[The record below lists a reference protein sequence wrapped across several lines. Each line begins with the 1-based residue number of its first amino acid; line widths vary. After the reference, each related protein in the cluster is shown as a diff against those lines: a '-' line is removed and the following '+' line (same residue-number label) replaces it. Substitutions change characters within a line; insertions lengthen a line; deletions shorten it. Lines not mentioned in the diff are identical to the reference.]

1 MSEFHVE
8 PKQIRV
14 MQASIVNCVTPGKE
28 LALNIEQNHTVSEIA
43 PGLCSTSSQMVVT
56 RQNDDAAEPFK
67 IIIDIKSL
75 FAMSGSISSDC
86 LFNETAR
93 FLQPKFQEVLD
104 KLSVIVGPLQIKL
117 PQNSAPKAQN
127 SQ

>member
-28 LALNIEQNHTVSEIA
+28 LALNIEQNHTISEIA

-86 LFNETAR
+86 LLMRRLDFSSQNFRR
-93 FLQPKFQEVLD
+93 F
-104 KLSVIVGPLQIKL
+104 
-117 PQNSAPKAQN
+117 
-127 SQ
+127 